1 MAADRASV
9 IVERLLQTRGVLL
22 DGRWRA
28 AVVDVVPDALPASPL
43 WFLFPDIPSVEPAA
57 ARLLEEARAE
67 VSAHGGQVW
76 AAEGQPDDDSGTLTG
91 IAVAGLSHEDVAALA
106 ARLGATFVV
115 QVDEDEVR
123 VLDASGATVGCR
135 PRDWAEP
142 WESEELDEE
151 ELAELFTEAFEAG
164 RNVVVVGT
172 DRWVGRLELPGPR
185 LVWTCGDDEIELD
198 VDADQESIEEFGV
211 EESQYPGG
219 DSGYELVAVG
229 SGSFLRYG
237 IYSWSSGELD
247 DLGDL
252 PDEEAAR
259 QAFWEHLGY
268 PDGEPERDDEDE
280 EDDEDDDE
288 DEEDDEDPDDDAA
301 ADDDDD

>member
-9 IVERLLQTRGVLL
+9 VVERLLQTRCVLL

-28 AVVDVVPDALPASPL
+28 AVVDVVPDHLPASPL
-43 WFLFPDIPSVEPAA
+43 SFLFPDGPSAEPGAA
-57 ARLLEEARAE
+57 EAAEEARAE
-67 VSAHGGQVW
+67 VSAHRGRAW
-76 AAEGQPDDDSGTLTG
+76 MAEGQPDDDSGTLTG
-91 IAVAGLSHEDVAALA
+91 LAVAGLSHEDVAALA

-115 QVDEDEVR
+115 QVDDDEVR

-135 PRDWAEP
+135 PRDWADP

-151 ELAELFTEAFEAG
+151 ELVELLTEAFEEG

-172 DRWVGRLELPGPR
+172 DRWEGRLEVPSR
-185 LVWTCGDDEIELD
+185 LVWTCGDDEIEFE
-198 VDADQESIEEFGV
+198 VDADQQSLEEYGV

-219 DSGYELVAVG
+219 DSGYVLVAAG
-229 SGSFLRYG
+229 SGPFLRYA
-237 IYSWSSGELD
+237 IYSWSSGEFD

-268 PDGEPERDDEDE
+268 PDGEPEREDDEDE
-280 EDDEDDDE
+280 DEDEDDDE
-288 DEEDDEDPDDDAA
+288 YEDDDEDGE
-301 ADDDDD
+301 